1 MMDEMKQ
8 FYEQREKTAS
18 DHLAMCERIRKKLEL
33 PMTTE
38 TLVLID
44 QILRYGEH
52 SYGAVEPSKP
62 SMLVRAPIR
71 LLSEKPIH
79 RTHPNHGKPTPIVG
93 RPQTS
98 AMRVEEI
105 EILSNPDEW
114 MIADVQVGHRSQLPT
129 PGPPLPG
136 RLFVLGGTCH
146 RFVTET
152 LQTAM
157 DFTMLVHYVGSNPEG
172 GIFEAVAM
180 GSLA

>member
-1 MMDEMKQ
+1 MMDEMKK
-8 FYEQREKTAS
+8 FHELHEKAACER
-18 DHLAMCERIRKKLEL
+18 LAMCERIRKKLEL

-38 TLVLID
+38 MLVLID
-44 QILRYGEH
+44 RILQHGEQ
-52 SYGAVEPSKP
+52 SYETVKP
-62 SMLVRAPIR
+62 PNTGMLSRAPIR
-71 LLSEKPIH
+71 ILSEKPIF
-79 RTHPNHGKPTPIVG
+79 RTHPGHGKPTPIVA
-93 RPQTS
+93 RPQTT

-114 MIADVQVGHRSQLPT
+114 MIADVQVGHRSQLPNS
-129 PGPPLPG
+129 GPPLPG

-152 LQTAM
+152 IQTAM
-157 DFTMLVHYVGSNPEG
+157 DFTVLVHYVGQNPEG